1 MAVTP
6 SPTKPRVISISR
18 RCSSGTPPQQAS
30 PVAWDSQQL
39 WSRSKP
45 VTPPETP
52 RGSITLGK
60 SSSGIGI
67 QGHTASRAW
76 QVGYPHT
83 PPNSR
88 VSTPR
93 TRSTVRR
100 ITSLPSTGPRLRPSP
115 PSNPPLD
122 PCSDRV
128 DLIMGE
134 LEATV
139 NNYPTA
145 RLYLDSPVVQ
155 YIRLLRSS
163 DSGSLRSPSTPRST
177 APHSRY
183 SVFKPLSS
191 HPVTP
196 QSTRSYGGVQ
206 SRDSAPEVGVS
217 SMKPSPKVLAQS
229 PPLES
234 KPTMSALR
242 IIFPQAPAAL
252 LDSLHATYLA
262 LNYIS
267 SLPITSPIT
276 PSEHPSTPS
285 SKPSIRSL
293 SSIPPKALATLG
305 IQTPHLS
312 AKRTSWLRSTPP
324 SVEEEDTSSAN
335 EIIGALVDRRQNMQI
350 SLRILVR
357 GLLGEIEGRRLT
369 KRDESLVRAVGEVVR
384 CGEAVPP
391 RLAM

>member
-6 SPTKPRVISISR
+6 SPTRPRVISISR
-18 RCSSGTPPQQAS
+18 RCSSGTPPKQVS

-39 WSRSKP
+39 WPRSKP

-52 RGSITLGK
+52 RGSIALNK
-60 SSSGIGI
+60 PSSGIGI
-67 QGHTASRAW
+67 QGRTASKGW
-76 QVGYPHT
+76 QVGYPYT

-93 TRSTVRR
+93 ARSTVRR
-100 ITSLPSTGPRLRPSP
+100 ITSLPSTDPRLRPSP
-115 PSNPPLD
+115 PSNPPPV

-155 YIRLLRSS
+155 YIRLLRSQ
-163 DSGSLRSPSTPRST
+163 DSGSLRLPSTPWST

-183 SVFKPLSS
+183 SVLKALSS
-191 HPVTP
+191 NPVAP
-196 QSTRSYGGVQ
+196 QAAPSRGGVQ
-206 SRDSAPEVGVS
+206 YRDTAREMGVPDKQS
-217 SMKPSPKVLAQS
+217 SSQISSQS
-229 PPLES
+229 PYNDS
-234 KPTMSALR
+234 KTTMSALR

-267 SLPITSPIT
+267 SLPITSPST
-276 PSEHPSTPS
+276 PSEHPSTQS
-285 SKPSIRSL
+285 SKSSIGSL

-305 IQTPHLS
+305 IQTPHLPV
-312 AKRTSWLRSTPP
+312 KRTSWLRSTPP
-324 SVEEEDTSSAN
+324 SVEGDISSAN
-335 EIIGALVDRRQNMQI
+335 EIIGALVERKQNVQI

-384 CGEAVPP
+384 CGEAVSPG
-391 RLAM
+391 LAT

>member
-1 MAVTP
+1 MPVTP
-6 SPTKPRVISISR
+6 SPTKPKVISISR
-18 RCSSGTPPQQAS
+18 RCSSGTPPKQVS
-30 PVAWDSQQL
+30 PISWDSQQL
-39 WSRSKP
+39 WIRSKP

-52 RGSITLGK
+52 RGLTGLGK
-60 SSSGIGI
+60 TSTGTGV
-67 QGHTASRAW
+67 QGPTASKAW
-76 QVGYPHT
+76 QVGYPYT

-88 VSTPR
+88 VTTPR
-93 TRSTVRR
+93 ARSTVRR
-100 ITSLPSTGPRLRPSP
+100 IASIPSTNARSQPFPQ
-115 PSNPPLD
+115 SNPPIG

-128 DLIMGE
+128 DLIMGK
-134 LEATV
+134 LEAAV

-163 DSGSLRSPSTPRST
+163 NSVSLQSPFTPWST

-183 SVFKPLSS
+183 SVFEPLST

-196 QSTRSYGGVQ
+196 QATPSYRGVQ
-206 SRDSAPEVGVS
+206 IRDTVPETGVS
-217 SMKPSPKVLAQS
+217 CLQPSSQVWAQS
-229 PPLES
+229 SFPDS
-234 KPTMSALR
+234 KPTMFALR

-267 SLPITSPIT
+267 SLRITCPST
-276 PSEHPSTPS
+276 PSEHPSTLS
-285 SKPSIRSL
+285 SKSSIRSF

-305 IQTPHLS
+305 IQTPHPS

-324 SVEEEDTSSAN
+324 STEGNTSSAN
-335 EIIGALVDRRQNMQI
+335 EDTNALVERRQNMQI

-369 KRDESLVRAVGEVVR
+369 KKDESLVRAVGEVVR
-384 CGEAVPP
+384 CGEAVSP
-391 RLAM
+391 LA

>member
-18 RCSSGTPPQQAS
+18 RCSSGTPPKQVS
-30 PVAWDSQQL
+30 PVAWDSQLL

-52 RGSITLGK
+52 QGSIALGK
-60 SSSGIGI
+60 SSSGTGV

-76 QVGYPHT
+76 QVGYPYT

-88 VSTPR
+88 VSTTR
-93 TRSTVRR
+93 ARSTVRR
-100 ITSLPSTGPRLRPSP
+100 ITSLPSTDPRLRPSP
-115 PSNPPLD
+115 PSNPPLG
-122 PCSDRV
+122 PCSSRV

-155 YIRLLRSS
+155 YIRLSRSS
-163 DSGSLRSPSTPRST
+163 DLVSLQSPSTPWST

-183 SVFKPLSS
+183 SVFKSLSS

-196 QSTRSYGGVQ
+196 QATPTYGGVQ
-206 SRDSAPEVGVS
+206 FRGIAPETGVS
-217 SMKPSPKVLAQS
+217 SMQPSSQVSMQS
-229 PPLES
+229 PLPDS
-234 KPTMSALR
+234 RPTMSALR

-267 SLPITSPIT
+267 SLPTSPST
-276 PSEHPSTPS
+276 PSEHPSTLS
-285 SKPSIRSL
+285 SKSSIRSF
-293 SSIPPKALATLG
+293 SSIPPKAIATLG

-312 AKRTSWLRSTPP
+312 VKRTSWLRSTPP
-324 SVEEEDTSSAN
+324 SAEGDTSSVN
-335 EIIGALVDRRQNMQI
+335 ENMTALVERRQNVQI

-384 CGEAVPP
+384 CGEAVSP
-391 RLAM
+391 RLTM